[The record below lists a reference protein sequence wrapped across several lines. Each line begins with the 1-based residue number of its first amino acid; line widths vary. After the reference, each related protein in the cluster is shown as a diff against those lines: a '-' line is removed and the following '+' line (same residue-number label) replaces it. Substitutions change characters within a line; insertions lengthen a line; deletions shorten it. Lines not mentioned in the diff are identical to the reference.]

1 MEQNPELR
9 KLIEI
14 IENNAEDEIR
24 VQAGD
29 ILAVFRKGEGLKIF
43 KLNPIEEIPAEEKEE
58 RKEGEIITITA
69 PSAGVFY
76 RRPEPDAPPYVEVG
90 SQVNPGD
97 TLGLIEVMKSFGPVV
112 SEVKGEVVE
121 ILAEDG
127 KPVEYGQALF
137 LIRKLE

>member
-29 ILAVFRKGEGLKIF
+29 ILAVFRKEEGLKIF